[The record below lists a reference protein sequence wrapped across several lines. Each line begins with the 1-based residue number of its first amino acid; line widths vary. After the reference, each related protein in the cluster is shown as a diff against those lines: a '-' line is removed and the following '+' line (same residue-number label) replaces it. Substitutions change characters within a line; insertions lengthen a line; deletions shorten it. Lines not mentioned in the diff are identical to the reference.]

1 MVTYNIFTLEH
12 EAGWIMKT
20 IILPAIAFVLFL
32 AFISVCTAQDDNS
45 TLLEEPSID
54 REAAFPEGEAGL
66 AAYINTRQTV
76 DLEKLKT
83 IFTTVEEVGDNYILG
98 VVPISNWGGN
108 LYIHLYADTDGW
120 IVSYLKKDEPVS
132 LVMQWGTS
140 DADNPTIGVIK
151 STTLEDALYKA
162 GNAAGVG
169 IVSNAIKYYH
179 FGFPN
184 ANRIMIIA
192 KVQATDGSSIHQIE
206 IPANYV
212 LFDSAYYHY
221 AYYYSWRSGYYKDV
235 NSYTTSALKIDGST
249 ISSAATGY
257 IDNGA
262 YGWWRTA
269 DRYKGAM
276 TRGVLHTLEISH
288 SGNSAG
294 SAGVAT
300 VLIYRAYK

>member
-12 EAGWIMKT
+12 EAGWIMKK

-54 REAAFPEGEAGL
+54 QEAAFPEGEAGL
-66 AAYINTRQTV
+66 AAYINTGQVV
-76 DLEKLKT
+76 DLDKLKT
-83 IFTTVEEVGDNYILG
+83 IFSTVEEVGDNYILG
-98 VVPISNWGGN
+98 VVPISDWGGN
-108 LYIHLYADTDGW
+108 IDIHLYADTGGW
-120 IVSYLKKDEPVS
+120 IVAYLKKDEPVS
-132 LVMQWGTS
+132 MVMQWGTS

-162 GNAAGVG
+162 GDAAGVG
-169 IVSNAIKYYH
+169 IVANGIKYYH

-184 ANRIMIIA
+184 ANRMMIIV
-192 KVQATDGSSIHQIE
+192 KVQATEGSSIHQIE

-221 AYYYSWRSGYYKDV
+221 SYYWSWDNYQYG
-235 NSYTTSALKIDGST
+235 TSTSDSKLKIDGST
-249 ISSAATGY
+249 ISDAANPNVG
-257 IDNGA
+257 NNK
-262 YGWWRTA
+262 YGWWRGM
-269 DRYKGAM
+269 DRYKNALSSGA
-276 TRGVLHTLEISH
+276 LHTIDISNTH
-288 SGNSAG
+288 NLG